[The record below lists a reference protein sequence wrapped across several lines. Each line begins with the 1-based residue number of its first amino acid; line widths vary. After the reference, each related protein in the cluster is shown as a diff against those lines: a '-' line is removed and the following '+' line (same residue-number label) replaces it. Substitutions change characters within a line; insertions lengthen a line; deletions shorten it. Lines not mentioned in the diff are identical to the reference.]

1 MQIMKKEKTSEISM
15 LQYQIKRYQAAGK
28 GAMCQSLNVKLHK
41 LMKKQSAA

>member
-1 MQIMKKEKTSEISM
+1 MQIMKKRIDEITT